1 MTLDTSEGATEIGVG
16 LMGLG
21 VVGGGVAATLL
32 DPSQPVSRK
41 VGCPVSLKRVLVRD
55 LDKER
60 QVPVPRDI
68 LTTDPADLL
77 NDPNVH
83 VVVEVIGGEQPA
95 SGYIR
100 ESLSRGKSV
109 VTANKEVMAKEGPDL
124 LSLAASR
131 SVNLLFEASVGGGIP
146 IVGPLMKDLLAN
158 DIRSIHAII
167 NGTTNYMLTRMS
179 RDGMDFDD
187 ALKEAQDLGFAEA
200 DPTNDV
206 EGIDAGYK
214 LAVLASLAFH
224 TRVRAEDVYREGI
237 SGLRARDFKY
247 AQELGYSIKLLAIAR
262 REGQQ
267 VQARVHPCF
276 VPQDHMLAK
285 VDGVFNAIEVDG
297 DLTGK
302 ILFHG
307 RGAGREPTTSAVI
320 GDLVEVA
327 RKLTS
332 GSDPVPFMA
341 PGEGLAI
348 APMSEL
354 ISRYYMR
361 LSVADRPGVL
371 AQIGTVLGDLN
382 VSIGSVIQKDSNPGS
397 QTAELVVTTHPARE
411 QAVQESLK
419 RMRALEVVRKVDN
432 LVRVEDWP
440 SD

>member
-1 MTLDTSEGATEIGVG
+1 MTLDTLRGTAEVGVG

-32 DPSQPVSRK
+32 DPAQHVSRK
-41 VGCPVSLKRVLVRD
+41 VGCSVSLKRVLVRD

-60 QVPVPRDI
+60 PVLVPRDI
-68 LTTDPADLL
+68 LTTDPAVVL
-77 NDPNVH
+77 NDPNIH
-83 VVVEVIGGEQPA
+83 VVVEVIGGEEPA
-95 SGYIR
+95 SSYIK

-109 VTANKEVMAKEGPDL
+109 VTANKEVMAKEGQDL

-131 SVNLLFEASVGGGIP
+131 SVSLLFEASVGGGIP

-158 DIRSIHAII
+158 DILSIHAII

-237 SGLRARDFKY
+237 SGLRARDFRY
-247 AQELGYSIKLLAIAR
+247 ARELGYAIKLLAIAR
-262 REGQQ
+262 REGRQ

-285 VDGVFNAIEVDG
+285 VDGVFNAVEVDG
-297 DLTGK
+297 HLTGK

-307 RGAGREPTTSAVI
+307 RGAGREPTTSAVV
-320 GDLVEVA
+320 GDLVDVA

-332 GSDPVPFMA
+332 GSGPVPFIP
-341 PGEGLAI
+341 PGDSLTV

-354 ISRYYMR
+354 VSRYYMR
-361 LSVADRPGVL
+361 LGVADRPGVL
-371 AQIGTVLGDLN
+371 AQIGKVLGDLD
-382 VSIGSVIQKDSNPGS
+382 VSIASVIQKDSNPGS

-411 QAVQESLK
+411 EAVQESLR
-419 RMRALEVVRKVDN
+419 RMRGLEVVRKVDN

-440 SD
+440 TD

>member
-1 MTLDTSEGATEIGVG
+1 
-16 LMGLG
+16 MGLG

-32 DPSQPVSRK
+32 DPAQHVSRK
-41 VGCPVSLKRVLVRD
+41 AGHPVSLKRVLVRD
-55 LDKER
+55 LGKER
-60 QVPVPRDI
+60 RAPVPRDI
-68 LTTDPADLL
+68 LTTDPALVL
-77 NDPNVH
+77 NDPDIH
-83 VVVEVIGGEQPA
+83 VVVEVIGGEEPA
-95 SGYIR
+95 SSYIR
-100 ESLSRGKSV
+100 RSLSQGKSV
-109 VTANKEVMAKEGPDL
+109 VTANKEVMAKEGQDL
-124 LSLAASR
+124 LALAASR
-131 SVNLLFEASVGGGIP
+131 GVNLLFEASVGGGIP

-158 DIRSIHAII
+158 DIRSVHAII

-224 TRVRAEDVYREGI
+224 TQVRAEDVHKEGI
-237 SGLRARDFKY
+237 SSLRARDFRY
-247 AQELGYSIKLLAIAR
+247 GRELGYAIKLLAIAR
-262 REGQQ
+262 REGRQI
-267 VQARVHPCF
+267 QARVHPCF
-276 VPQDHMLAK
+276 VPEDHMLAK
-285 VDGVFNAIEVDG
+285 VDGVFNAVEVDG

-327 RKLTS
+327 RKLTGGGRPS
-332 GSDPVPFMA
+332 PFVP
-341 PGEGLAI
+341 PGDRLTV

-354 ISRYYMR
+354 VTRYYIR
-361 LSVADRPGVL
+361 LGVSDRPGVL
-371 AQIGTVLGDLN
+371 AQIGKVLGDLG
-382 VSIGSVIQKDSNPGS
+382 VSIASVIQKDSNPGS

-411 QAVQESLK
+411 EAVQESLR
-419 RMRALEVVRKVDN
+419 RMRALQVVRKVDN